1 MCFLDQGLHFNA
13 NLMPAF
19 FVALHLTRH
28 HRCSYTC
35 LPIVLQAEKVFN
47 QDLYYKRT
55 LKYVGEP
62 MTHLEAIASSA
73 VRSMCSQIPAFV

>member
-1 MCFLDQGLHFNA
+1 MFSRSRLAFQCEFDA
-13 NLMPAF
+13 CF
-19 FVALHLTRH
+19 FVALHLTCH

-55 LKYVGEP
+55 VKYVGEP
-62 MTHLEAIASSA
+62 MTHLESIASSA
-73 VRSMCSQIPAFV
+73 VRSTCSQIPAVV